1 MVFLSS
7 PTHKRGYDAAK
18 LLIFLN
24 ITPIFSKF
32 FCTFVREME
41 IKKTQ
46 QADMEQRR
54 ATGFLLGLIL
64 VLAVF
69 YVALEWN
76 SAESAVDGIDPIDL
90 TDLMHETEL
99 VPMSNLETITQLPE
113 KQQGDQGEKINIVDD
128 EVEVEVEPV
137 EEDAGNNDDEQL
149 LKELEEEQ
157 QDKALAPLKVDPHN
171 PLNFHVVEDLPQY
184 PGGAV
189 EFLKWL
195 TKTLRYPTVAK
206 DNRTQGKV
214 VAVFYV
220 EKDGS
225 ITGIK
230 ITKSLSAEC
239 DREALRVL
247 RMMPKWQPGIYH
259 DEPCRTKVCI
269 PIVFK
274 L

>member
-1 MVFLSS
+1 
-7 PTHKRGYDAAK
+7 
-18 LLIFLN
+18 
-24 ITPIFSKF
+24 
-32 FCTFVREME
+32 ME

-76 SAESAVDGIDPIDL
+76 SQESADNIDPIDL
-90 TDLMHETEL
+90 TDLMHESEL
-99 VPMSNLETITQLPE
+99 VPMSNEEIVTQLEE
-113 KQQGDQGEKINIVDD
+113 KKPNEQGEKINVVDD
-128 EVEVEVEPV
+128 DVEVELA
-137 EEDAGNNDDEQL
+137 EEEEEAGNDDDEQL
-149 LKELEEEQ
+149 LKEPEEEQ
-157 QDKALAPLKVDPHN
+157 DDKALAPLTVDPNN

-195 TKTLRYPTVAK
+195 TRTLRYPSVAK
-206 DNRTQGKV
+206 ANKTQGKV

-230 ITKSLSAEC
+230 ITKSLSTEC

-247 RMMPKWQPGIYH
+247 KLMPKWQPGVYH

-269 PIVFK
+269 PIVFR

>member
-1 MVFLSS
+1 
-7 PTHKRGYDAAK
+7 
-18 LLIFLN
+18 
-24 ITPIFSKF
+24 
-32 FCTFVREME
+32 ME

-54 ATGFLLGLIL
+54 ATGFLLGLIF

-76 SAESAVDGIDPIDL
+76 SQESADNIDPIDL
-90 TDLMHETEL
+90 TDLMHESEL
-99 VPMSNLETITQLPE
+99 VPMSNEEIVTQLEE
-113 KQQGDQGEKINIVDD
+113 KKPNEQGEKINVVDD
-128 EVEVEVEPV
+128 DVEVELA
-137 EEDAGNNDDEQL
+137 EEEEEAGNDDDEQL

-157 QDKALAPLKVDPHN
+157 DDKALAPLTVDPDN

-195 TKTLRYPTVAK
+195 TRTLRYPSVAK
-206 DNRTQGKV
+206 VNKTQGKV

-230 ITKSLSAEC
+230 ITKSLSTEC

-247 RMMPKWQPGIYH
+247 KLMPKWQPGVYH

-269 PIVFK
+269 PIVFR

>member
-1 MVFLSS
+1 
-7 PTHKRGYDAAK
+7 
-18 LLIFLN
+18 
-24 ITPIFSKF
+24 
-32 FCTFVREME
+32 
-41 IKKTQ
+41 
-46 QADMEQRR
+46 MEQRR

-76 SAESAVDGIDPIDL
+76 SVEATDDIDPIDL
-90 TDLMHETEL
+90 TDLMHESEL
-99 VPMSNLETITQLPE
+99 VPMSNEDIITQLEE
-113 KQQGDQGEKINIVDD
+113 KQPSEQGEKINIVDD
-128 EVEVEVEPV
+128 DVEVELA
-137 EEDAGNNDDEQL
+137 EEEEETGDEDEQL

-157 QDKALAPLKVDPHN
+157 DDKALAPLTVDPEN

-195 TKTLRYPTVAK
+195 TLNLRYPTVAK
-206 DNRTQGKV
+206 NNKTQGKV

-230 ITKSLSAEC
+230 ITKSLSTEC

-247 RMMPKWQPGIYH
+247 NMMPKWQPGVYH
-259 DEPCRTKVCI
+259 DQPCRTKVCI